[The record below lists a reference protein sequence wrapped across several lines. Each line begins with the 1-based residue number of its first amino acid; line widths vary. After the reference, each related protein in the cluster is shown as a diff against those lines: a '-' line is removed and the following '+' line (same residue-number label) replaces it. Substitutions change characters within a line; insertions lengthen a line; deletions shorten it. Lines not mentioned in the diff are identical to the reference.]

1 MRPIDNA
8 WMILKNKS
16 HIPEF
21 KYFPS
26 EHRALARATE
36 YTQPP
41 LRGGPF
47 YLRMP
52 RPTPPPENYAHRT
65 GQIPADSKEY
75 MEQLKQGDAFPVRA
89 TDEE

>member
-1 MRPIDNA
+1 MQPFDRA

-21 KYFPS
+21 KYFPR
-26 EHRALARATE
+26 EHRALARAME

-47 YLRMP
+47 YQRMA
-52 RPTPPPENYAHRT
+52 RPTAPPENYAHRT
-65 GQIPADSKEY
+65 GQIPASSEEY
-75 MEQLKQGDAFPVRA
+75 MEELKQGNS
-89 TDEE
+89 E